1 MVDNIMLVIT
11 VAVVYCLFIFLVYV
25 TIYNIADYKSHIK
38 MNKNENLPY
47 DYVNFNT
54 FLKEF
59 NKYRKNP
66 RMKYGDKS
74 IFLKDENFNRIV
86 HLHANIVEFDG
97 KCMIFKPLSYFKYR
111 RWIKKQCKNKNRI
124 KGLWDN

>member
-1 MVDNIMLVIT
+1 MIVIFIGI
-11 VAVVYCLFIFLVYV
+11 VVCLYLLILG
-25 TIYNIADYKSHIK
+25 ISYNIADYMSHVT

-54 FLKEF
+54 FINEF
-59 NKYRKNP
+59 AKYKDDP
-66 RMKYGDKS
+66 RIKYGDKS

-86 HLHANIVEFDG
+86 YLHANIVEFDG

-111 RWIKKQCKNKNRI
+111 RWIKKQCKNKNLV

>member
-1 MVDNIMLVIT
+1 MMIIVCGAIVVCFYILLYVI
-11 VAVVYCLFIFLVYV
+11 V
-25 TIYNIADYKSHIK
+25 YNIADYGSHIQ
-38 MNKNENLPY
+38 MNKDEGLPY

-59 NKYRKNP
+59 NKYKENP
-66 RMKYGDKS
+66 KIEYGDKF
-74 IFLKDENFNRIV
+74 IFLKDEIFNRIV
-86 HLHANIVEFDG
+86 HLHADIVEFDG

-111 RWIKKQCKNKNRI
+111 SWIKKQCKNKNRV